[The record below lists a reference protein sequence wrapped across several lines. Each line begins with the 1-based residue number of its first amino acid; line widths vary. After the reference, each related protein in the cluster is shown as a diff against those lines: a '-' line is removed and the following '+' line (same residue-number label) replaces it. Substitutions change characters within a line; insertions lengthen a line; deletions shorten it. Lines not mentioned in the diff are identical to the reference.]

1 MTRKIVKQILPQAS
15 PQYDPRQMNMF
26 IDTLNK
32 LIEEVRIPLT
42 NVPNMPTQASI
53 TKLVPGDLYRVGDV
67 VHIVLEG
74 VAYSPSVQAT
84 GSIGDVVVITNT
96 ATPSGVSSTGS
107 IGTLS
112 VITNV
117 ATPDGVEGT
126 GEIGSATAV
135 TS

>member
-42 NVPNMPTQASI
+42 NVPNMPTEASI

-74 VAYSPSVQAT
+74 VAYLPSVQAT

-96 ATPSGVSSTGS
+96 ATPSGVSGTGS
-107 IGTLS
+107 LGTLS

-126 GEIGSATAV
+126 GGIGTATAV